1 MDEVLKARS
10 NSEMKERI
18 TVIAGTNR
26 EASNSSKVAEEYAR
40 LLNDKGADAQVFN
53 LREMPHDFLASDMYG
68 LRSEE
73 VERIVEKYIQEVDKY
88 IFIIP
93 EYNGGFPGILKAFID
108 CMNPAVFKGKKAGL
122 VGLSSGRTGSLL
134 GMDHFTGI
142 LHYLKVHVH
151 YSKPKLSLIET
162 ILDNEAGTIEG
173 ETREKL
179 EEHAQQM
186 IDF

>member
-1 MDEVLKARS
+1 
-10 NSEMKERI
+10 MKQKI

-26 EASNSSKVAEEYAR
+26 ENSNSSKVAEEYAR
-40 LLNDKGADAQVFN
+40 LLNQKGAEAQVFN

-73 VERIVEKYIQEVDKY
+73 VERIVEKYMLHTDKY
-88 IFIIP
+88 IFVVP

-108 CMNPAVFKGKKAGL
+108 CMNPKIFTGKKAGL
-122 VGLSSGRTGSLL
+122 IGLSAGRTGSLL

-151 YSKPKLSLIET
+151 FSKPKLSLIET
-162 ILDNEAGTIEG
+162 ILDNQEG
-173 ETREKL
+173 KLDRETL
-179 EEHAQQM
+179 ERLDEHASQM

>member
-1 MDEVLKARS
+1 
-10 NSEMKERI
+10 MKERI

-53 LREMPHDFLASDMYG
+53 LRDMPHDFLVSDMYG

-73 VERIVEKYIQEVDKY
+73 VERIVEKYIDEVNKY
-88 IFIIP
+88 IFVIP

-108 CMNPAVFKGKKAGL
+108 CMNPQIFRGKKAGL

-142 LHYLKVHVH
+142 LHYLKVQVH
-151 YSKPKLSLIET
+151 YSKPKLSLIDS
-162 ILDNEAGTIEG
+162 ILDTDAGTVDE
-173 ETREKL
+173 ETLKKL

-186 IDF
+186 IEF